1 MIKYNPKT
9 WFRHIFMFHR
19 SDTMSQLFS
28 EMMIMAIYTGI
39 ITFVLLEYVED
50 VKSFKNTLSV
60 HALIGFI
67 MGLLLVFRTNTAYDR
82 WWEGRRL
89 WGMLVNQTRNLALK
103 SKSFIGDKD
112 DVALTKIERLIIA
125 YPYAAKEHLRKGV
138 DIHKL
143 NLDEDCMDF
152 LKNKKHKPNAIAL
165 LIYKE
170 LNTLFENKK
179 ISGEHLLNLDQEL
192 KEFTNI
198 IGACE
203 RIRNT
208 PIPFSYTL
216 FIKKF
221 IFIYVFTLP
230 FGLIPDFHYWSIP
243 VVMFVFYVMVSLEIL
258 AEEIEDP
265 FGSDDNDL
273 PTDELAGKI
282 EDSVHEIMSS
292 KISN

>member
-28 EMMIMAIYTGI
+28 EMMIMALYTGI
-39 ITFVLLEYVED
+39 ITFVLLEYVDD

-89 WGMLVNQTRNLALK
+89 WGMLVNQARNLALK
-103 SKSFIGDKD
+103 CKSFIGNKD
-112 DVALTKIERLIIA
+112 ETALTKLERLIIA

-138 DIHKL
+138 DVHKL
-143 NLDEDCMDF
+143 NLDEDCIHF

-165 LIYKE
+165 LIYQE
-170 LNTLFENKK
+170 LNKLFENKK

-265 FGSDDNDL
+265 FGTDDNDL

-282 EDSVHEIMSS
+282 DDSVHEIMSS
-292 KISN
+292 RESL

>member
-1 MIKYNPKT
+1 
-9 WFRHIFMFHR
+9 MFHR

>member
-9 WFRHIFMFHR
+9 WFRHIFQFHR
-19 SDTMSQLFS
+19 SDTLRKLLP
-28 EMMIMAIYTGI
+28 EILIMAGYTWFI
-39 ITFVLLEYVED
+39 AYLVIEYVHN
-50 VKSFKNTLSV
+50 VSSFKNTLSV

-67 MGLLLVFRTNTAYDR
+67 MGLLLVFRTNSAYDR
-82 WWEGRRL
+82 WWEGRKQ
-89 WGMLVNQTRNLALK
+89 WGSLVNQSRNLALK
-103 SKSFIGDKD
+103 CKTFIGKSDEM
-112 DVALTKIERLIIA
+112 AINKIHSLIVA

-138 DIHKL
+138 DVHKL
-143 NLDEDCMDF
+143 EVGEDCKEK
-152 LKNKKHKPNAIAL
+152 LKRFKHKPNGIAYL
-165 LIYKE
+165 
-170 LNTLFENKK
+170 LFEEINQCYLEKK
-179 ISGEHLLNLDQEL
+179 ISGEQLIILDSEL
-192 KEFTNI
+192 KELTNI

-230 FGLIPDFHYWSIP
+230 LGLIADFKYWSIP
-243 VVMFVFYVMVSLEIL
+243 VVMFVFYVLVSLEIL

-265 FGSDDNDL
+265 FGQDDNDL

-282 EDSVHEIMSS
+282 EDSVGEIM
-292 KISN
+292 NR

>member
-9 WFRHIFMFHR
+9 WFRHIFQFHR
-19 SDTMSQLFS
+19 SDTLRKLMPEIF
-28 EMMIMAIYTGI
+28 IMALYTGLLTWI
-39 ITFVLLEYVED
+39 LLENVANIGL
-50 VKSFKNTLSV
+50 FKNTLSV
-60 HALIGFI
+60 HSLIGFI
-67 MGLLLVFRTNTAYDR
+67 MGLLLVFRTNSAYDR
-82 WWEGRRL
+82 WWEGRKQ
-89 WGMLVNQTRNLALK
+89 WGALVNHSRNLALK
-103 SKSFIGDKD
+103 CEAFFQNKQELGYK
-112 DVALTKIERLIIA
+112 KIHSLIVA

-138 DIHKL
+138 DVHKL
-143 NLDEDCMDF
+143 ELDEDLQEK
-152 LKNKKHKPNAIAL
+152 LKRLKHKPNGVAS
-165 LIYKE
+165 LIYDE
-170 LNTLFENKK
+170 LNNAYKNKI
-179 ISGEHLLNLDQEL
+179 ISGEQLMLLDQEL
-192 KEFTNI
+192 KEFTNV

-203 RIRNT
+203 RIKNT

-265 FGSDDNDL
+265 FGKDDNDL

-282 EDSVHEIMSS
+282 EESVSEIMIR
-292 KISN
+292 K

>member
-19 SDTMSQLFS
+19 SDTLRKLMP
-28 EMMIMAIYTGI
+28 EIIIMAIYSGI
-39 ITFVLLEYVED
+39 LTFVLEEYVSNI
-50 VKSFKNTLSV
+50 KSFKNALSV
-60 HALIGFI
+60 HSLIGFI
-67 MGLLLVFRTNTAYDR
+67 MGLLLVFRTNSAYDR
-82 WWEGRRL
+82 WWEGRKQ
-89 WGMLVNQTRNLALK
+89 WGALVNQSRNLALK
-103 SKSFIGDKD
+103 CEVFFGNKD
-112 DVALTKIERLIIA
+112 QQAIKKINALIIS
-125 YPYAAKEHLRKGV
+125 YSYAAKEHLRKGV

-143 NLDEDCMDF
+143 ELDEDS
-152 LKNKKHKPNAIAL
+152 KNYIKGVKHKPNGIAH
-165 LIYKE
+165 LIYRE
-170 LNTLFENKK
+170 LTKLYENKI
-179 ISGEHLLNLDQEL
+179 ISGEQLIILDQEI

-221 IFIYVFTLP
+221 IFIYVVTLP
-230 FGLIPDFHYWSIP
+230 LGIIPDFHYWSIP
-243 VVMFVFYVMVSLEIL
+243 VVMFVFYVLVSLEIL

-265 FGSDDNDL
+265 FGMDDNDL

-282 EDSVHEIMSS
+282 EESVGEIFGR
-292 KISN
+292 

>member
-9 WFRHIFMFHR
+9 WFRHIFQFHR
-19 SDTMSQLFS
+19 SDTLRKLMP
-28 EMMIMAIYTGI
+28 EIIIMAIYTG
-39 ITFVLLEYVED
+39 LLTYLLLTNVSD
-50 VKSFKNTLSV
+50 IDSFKNTLSV

-67 MGLLLVFRTNTAYDR
+67 MGLLLVFRTNSAYDR
-82 WWEGRRL
+82 WWEGRKQ
-89 WGMLVNQTRNLALK
+89 WGTLVNQTRNLALK
-103 SKSFIGDKD
+103 FEAFHKNKKD
-112 DVALTKIERLIIA
+112 LNYREIHALIVA

-138 DIHKL
+138 DLHKL
-143 NLDEDCMDF
+143 ELDED
-152 LKNKKHKPNAIAL
+152 LKERLKRFKHKPNGIAS
-165 LIYKE
+165 LIYEE
-170 LNTLFENKK
+170 LNEALNNKN
-179 ISGEHLLNLDQEL
+179 ITGEQLIILDQEL
-192 KEFTNI
+192 KEFTNV

-230 FGLIPDFHYWSIP
+230 MGLIPDFHYWSIP
-243 VVMFVFYVMVSLEIL
+243 VVMFVFYVLVSLEIL

-273 PTDELAGKI
+273 PMDELAGKI
-282 EDSVHEIMSS
+282 EDSVGEIMIR
-292 KISN
+292 K

>member
-9 WFRHIFMFHR
+9 WFRHIFQFHR
-19 SDTMSQLFS
+19 SDSLRKLMP
-28 EMMIMAIYTGI
+28 EIIIMAIYTGSL
-39 ITFVLLEYVED
+39 TYLLLTNVSNIN
-50 VKSFKNTLSV
+50 SFKNTLSV
-60 HALIGFI
+60 HSLIGFI
-67 MGLLLVFRTNTAYDR
+67 MGLLLVFRTNSAYDR
-82 WWEGRRL
+82 WWEGRKQ
-89 WGMLVNQTRNLALK
+89 WGALVNQTRNLALK
-103 SKSFIGDKD
+103 CEAFFKSKE
-112 DVALTKIERLIIA
+112 DVNYKRIHSLIVA

-138 DIHKL
+138 DVHKL
-143 NLDEDCMDF
+143 ELDEE
-152 LKNKKHKPNAIAL
+152 LKERLKRFKHKPNGIAS
-165 LIYKE
+165 LIYEE
-170 LNTLFENKK
+170 LNSALNNKN
-179 ISGEHLLNLDQEL
+179 ITGEQLIIIDQEL
-192 KEFTNI
+192 KEFTNV

-243 VVMFVFYVMVSLEIL
+243 VVMFVFYVLVSLEIL

-282 EDSVHEIMSS
+282 EESVGEIMIR
-292 KISN
+292 K